1 MFNLHFYV
9 WYQVKKHNRREEA
22 TDFNAF
28 GEIVFHVCNS
38 ELIASNGMQRGF
50 NVARY

>member
-1 MFNLHFYV
+1 MYGIKSRSITEE
-9 WYQVKKHNRREEA
+9 KKQQILL
-22 TDFNAF
+22 FNAF